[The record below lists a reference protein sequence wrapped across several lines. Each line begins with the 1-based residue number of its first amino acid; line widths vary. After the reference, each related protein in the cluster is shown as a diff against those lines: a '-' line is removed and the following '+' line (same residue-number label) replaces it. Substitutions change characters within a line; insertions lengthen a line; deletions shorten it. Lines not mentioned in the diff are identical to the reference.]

1 MSFKLKFAMLCI
13 AGLVMSIVFSNPIL
27 AIVSLAGFT
36 FIKSYKQGFRT
47 ANQYFDLDIIGA
59 FQALQKEAET
69 IIGPE
74 NYAYNLK
81 RKTGGLDFITSPE
94 NGSLDNSLITYD
106 QQRKIAKLEIFYDQ
120 RTKPC
125 QIITNCGDADQGI
138 CAATGATP
146 IRKRAEVTIAN
157 CIKTPVRIYYNND
170 MVALAKDTQGFIRD
184 RMMNDIRAAHE
195 ALSIQVLAE
204 LDGQIGKNVEH
215 DGTSTAAG
223 QYKPIQLLAVESGQR
238 IPKPGNWAEVLLDY
252 ANNQLTGQPAVI
264 GQGNIEYFLKLHGM
278 SCCNSTTPYGEA
290 NVDGDARFYLDQ
302 AANSVLGTSG
312 SGNTVSTNFILA
324 AFKAVHMLTFNEN
337 RNINL
342 IDKTRAHFVI
352 PDPLYPFDW
361 NIDFVFDCDLK
372 AWKNQLSLTYGFFNV
387 FQADSFAADGEDTSP
402 DASPDCNDELD
413 GMTGVFGYTATA
425 S

>member
-1 MSFKLKFAMLCI
+1 MLCV
-13 AGLVMSIVFSNPIL
+13 AGLVMAFFISSPIL
-27 AIVSLAGFT
+27 ALVSLAGFS
-36 FIKSYKQGFRT
+36 FIKSYKEGFRT
-47 ANQYFDLDIIGA
+47 ANEYFDLDIIGA
-59 FQALQKEAET
+59 FQALQKEAES

-81 RKTGGLDFITSPE
+81 RKTGALDFITSPE
-94 NGSLDNSLITYD
+94 NGSVDNSLITYD
-106 QQRKIAKLEIFYDQ
+106 EERKIAKLEVFYDQ

-125 QIITNCGDADQGI
+125 QIITNCGDADEGI
-138 CAATGATP
+138 CSAPGATP
-146 IRKRAEVTIAN
+146 QRKRAETTISS
-157 CIKTPVRIYYNND
+157 CLKTPVRIYYNRD
-170 MVALAKDTQGFIRD
+170 MVALKKDTRAFMRD

-195 ALSIQVLAE
+195 QLSIQVLAE
-204 LDGQIGKNVEH
+204 LDNQIGKNIEH
-215 DGTSTAAG
+215 DGTTTAAG

-252 ANNQLTGQPAVI
+252 ANNQLTGVPAVI

-278 SCCNSTTPYGEA
+278 SCCNATTPYGEA
-290 NVDGDARFYLDQ
+290 NIEGDARFYLDQ

-324 AFKAVHMLTFNEN
+324 AFRAVHMLTFNEN

-342 IDKTRAHFVI
+342 VDNTRAHFVM

-361 NIDFVFDCDLK
+361 NVDFVFDCDKK

-387 FQADSFAADGEDTSP
+387 FKADSFAADGEDTSP
-402 DASPDCNDELD
+402 DTSPDCNDELD
-413 GMTGVFGYTATA
+413 GMLGVFGYTATA
-425 S
+425 TS

>member
-1 MSFKLKFAMLCI
+1 MSFKTKFSALF
-13 AGLVMSIVFSNPIL
+13 ALGLVMSIIFANLPL
-27 AIVSLAGFT
+27 AIVSFAGLA
-36 FIKSYKQGFRT
+36 FIRSYKEGFGLARLGF
-47 ANQYFDLDIIGA
+47 YDLDIKGA
-59 FQALQKEAET
+59 FEKIRKEAET

-81 RKTGGLDFITSPE
+81 RKTGALDFITSPE
-94 NGSLDNSLITYD
+94 NGGVDASLITYESGK
-106 QQRKIAKLEIFYDQ
+106 KIARLKVLYDQ

-125 QIITNCGDADQGI
+125 QIITNCQGPNICDGDGS
-138 CAATGATP
+138 TP
-146 IRKRAEVTIAN
+146 QRKEAIISISS
-157 CIKTPVRIYYNND
+157 CIKTPLREYPNED
-170 MVALAKDTQGFIRD
+170 MVALAKDTQAFIRD

-204 LDGQIGKNVEH
+204 LDNQIGKNVEH
-215 DGTSTAAG
+215 DGSSTAAG

-238 IPKPGNWAEVLLDY
+238 IPKPGNWAEVMLDY
-252 ANNQLTGQPAVI
+252 ANNQLTGVPAVI
-264 GQGNIEYFLKLHGM
+264 GQGNIEYFAKLHNM

-290 NVDGDARFYLDQ
+290 DIEGEARFYLDQ

-312 SGNTVSTNFILA
+312 SGSTISTNFILA

-342 IDKTRAHFVI
+342 VDNMRAHIVI
-352 PDPLYPFDW
+352 PDPIYPFDW
-361 NIDFVFDCDLK
+361 NLDFFFDCDK
-372 AWKNQLSLTYGFFNV
+372 KWKSQLSLVYGFFNV
-387 FQADSFAADGEDTSP
+387 FQNDSFAADGEDTSP

-425 S
+425 A